1 MTDIQK
7 QTVKRCY
14 SFLKYHN
21 ISLEDFSKLY
31 NEIKKEEE
39 DYLKQIQPQP
49 EKPQKKSN
57 KK

>member
-14 SFLKYHN
+14 SFLTYHN
-21 ISLEDFSKLY
+21 ISLEAFSKLY

-39 DYLKQIQPQP
+39 DYLKQIQPEP
-49 EKPQKKSN
+49 EPQKKSN